1 MRLKNLI
8 VYIAFSMLFSN
19 AVAAASNLVSAA
31 STCYGIAVSADLGIT
46 TGMGMNLCSGT
57 TNAREN
63 ISCFVVATK
72 DKHGFGLDI
81 GSAVNLCKSNSEPF

>member
-1 MRLKNLI
+1 MK
-8 VYIAFSMLFSN
+8 
-19 AVAAASNLVSAA
+19 
-31 STCYGIAVSADLGIT
+31 
-46 TGMGMNLCSGT
+46 LCSGT
-57 TNAREN
+57 INAREN

>member
-8 VYIAFSMLFSN
+8 VSIAFSILISN
-19 AVAAASNLVSAA
+19 GVVAASNLASAA
-31 STCYGIAVSADLGIT
+31 STCFGIAVSADLGIT
-46 TGMGMNLCSGT
+46 RGMGMKLCSGT
-57 TNAREN
+57 INAREN